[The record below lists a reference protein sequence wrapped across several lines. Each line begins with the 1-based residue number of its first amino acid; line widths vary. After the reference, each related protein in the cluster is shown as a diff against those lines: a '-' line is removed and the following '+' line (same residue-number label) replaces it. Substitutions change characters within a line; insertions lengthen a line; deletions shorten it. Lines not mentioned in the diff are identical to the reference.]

1 MPLPPSPRALSWG
14 PRRRS
19 LLASA
24 AGAALLA
31 GCSAGAD
38 DPGAA
43 DRGPSPAERA
53 RTRAAED
60 SAGLARRYDAVI
72 AAHPALAERLRPL
85 RAEVLRHAAA
95 FGGAAPSPSP
105 TGSPSGTATGSPAAP
120 AGPTAT
126 GGATAPAS
134 STATA
139 TATGGETAPGG
150 ATATGGAAATDGPG
164 AAGASSGGPSKG
176 PSGAASPAVP
186 VKPADA
192 LAALAAAE
200 RALADARA
208 AALLDVPGELARLLA
223 SVAAAGAAHAY
234 LLTEGE
240 K

>member
-1 MPLPPSPRALSWG
+1 MPLPPSPRALPWG

-31 GCSAGAD
+31 GCSAGPD

-43 DRGPSPAERA
+43 DRVPSPAERA
-53 RTRAAED
+53 RARAARD

-72 AAHPALAERLRPL
+72 AAHPALAPRLGPL

-95 FGGAAPSPSP
+95 FGGGAAASPSA
-105 TGSPSGTATGSPAAP
+105 SASGTPTATGSPAAP
-120 AGPTAT
+120 AGPTASDGAVAT
-126 GGATAPAS
+126 SGAVATGGAGAASGGATAPGGAGS
-134 STATA
+134 PGAGKPSGG
-139 TATGGETAPGG
+139 ATGG
-150 ATATGGAAATDGPG
+150 
-164 AAGASSGGPSKG
+164 PSD
-176 PSGAASPAVP
+176 AASPAVP

-200 RALADARA
+200 RSLADARA

-234 LLTEGE
+234 LLTEGDR
-240 K
+240 

>member
-1 MPLPPSPRALSWG
+1 MPLPPSPRALPWG

-31 GCSAGAD
+31 GCSAGPD

-53 RTRAAED
+53 RARAARD

-72 AAHPALAERLRPL
+72 AAHPALAPRLGPL
-85 RAEVLRHAAA
+85 RAEVLRHAAV
-95 FGGAAPSPSP
+95 FGGGAAASPSA
-105 TGSPSGTATGSPAAP
+105 SASASASGTPTATGSPAAP

-126 GGATAPAS
+126 DGAVTTS
-134 STATA
+134 
-139 TATGGETAPGG
+139 G
-150 ATATGGAAATDGPG
+150 AVATGGAGTASGGTTASGGAGSPG
-164 AAGASSGGPSKG
+164 AGKPSGGATGGPSD
-176 PSGAASPAVP
+176 AASPAVP

-192 LAALAAAE
+192 LASLAAAE
-200 RALADARA
+200 RSLADARA

-234 LLTEGE
+234 LLTEGDR
-240 K
+240 